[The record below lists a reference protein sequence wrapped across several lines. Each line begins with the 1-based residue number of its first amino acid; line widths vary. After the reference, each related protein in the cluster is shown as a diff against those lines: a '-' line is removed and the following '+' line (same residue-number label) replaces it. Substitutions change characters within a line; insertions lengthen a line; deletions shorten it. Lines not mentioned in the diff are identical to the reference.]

1 MMTASEAKIFIAS
14 EVNYLLWQRLGIL
27 GSLFG
32 VANAIALF
40 ALWHS
45 ITSEAHDIAAKQV
58 RSTAMEYAS
67 QSLNSFT
74 EITLAAK
81 ERISKL
87 DNSYADLYTKV
98 GEANVGLMQLQSNR
112 KNIEN
117 SLAEL
122 TSESAKLRL
131 NVESLRTTDVGK
143 IGQLVTLLNTVPAED
158 VKSLIKAFTDAKP
171 SLDALRA
178 EAAATK
184 VRLDGIEPR
193 FKLLDNSVLRNG
205 DTVSI
210 ETKTGEGYAI
220 SMAMDPSRR
229 GGDARIS
236 PATPDN
242 KEVNWILNK
251 RQ

>member
-1 MMTASEAKIFIAS
+1 MTESEATTLIAS
-14 EVNYLLWQRLGIL
+14 EVNKLLWQRLGVL

-32 VANAIALF
+32 IANAIALF

-58 RSTAMEYAS
+58 RSTAIEYAT

-74 EITLAAK
+74 EITNTAK
-81 ERISKL
+81 DRIAKL
-87 DNSYADLYTKV
+87 DNSYADLYVKV
-98 GEANVGLMQLQSNR
+98 GEANVGLKQLQSNR

-117 SLAEL
+117 SLSEL
-122 TSESAKLRL
+122 TTESAKLRL
-131 NVESLRTTDVGK
+131 NVESLRTTDVGR
-143 IGQLVTLLNTVPAED
+143 IGKLVTLLNTVPAED
-158 VKSLIKAFTDAKP
+158 VKNLIKAFTDAIP
-171 SLDALRA
+171 PLDALRT
-178 EAAATK
+178 ESAATK
-184 VRLDGIEPR
+184 SRLDGIEPR
-193 FKLLDNSVLRNG
+193 FKLLDGSVLRNG

-251 RQ
+251 R